1 VGQLILGRPAPRQIV
16 AVSAP
21 LEFTSAI
28 SLTFRAA
35 RAAEAPPDVSAG
47 FDAWLTDAWRSL
59 DAGLQH
65 DLNLILGFSGRLM
78 YYIEELL
85 FAFDALE
92 PDRLDATFDDYFA
105 LLESLPASR
114 FQEMAARAVLRVY
127 RDRGLNESPP
137 DNDDPSD
144 WRMFVRP
151 SITHANPDE
160 VAGLL
165 TSPDQL
171 RRRTLALLD
180 GFWRQCYQAEF
191 ERQLPDLQRAVRFA
205 QQLVHPTVQ
214 VTFSELTGHRLPE
227 DLSAA
232 LASVERVVF
241 CPSPHV
247 GSFVQYILYP
257 PALILYFNSSTVLQG
272 RPSRTRTPD
281 RALDDELLPDEVLDG
296 LRALSDPSRM
306 RIVEMLRAREM
317 YAQEIVQQLSISQS
331 AVSRHLGTLE
341 SAGVVAVR
349 PANGMK
355 YYSVDRS
362 RLRSLATHLEGLA
375 DVATGRPQQTNGA
388 NGNASGSGSGGRS

>member
-1 VGQLILGRPAPRQIV
+1 MGQLILGRPAPRQIV

-35 RAAEAPPDVSAG
+35 RAAEAAPDVSAG
-47 FDAWLTDAWRSL
+47 FDAWLSDAWRSL

-65 DLNLILGFSGRLM
+65 DLNLILGFSGRLL

-85 FAFDALE
+85 FAFDPLQ

-105 LLESLPASR
+105 VLEALPASR

-137 DNDDPSD
+137 DNDDASD

-151 SITHANPDE
+151 SITHASPDE
-160 VAGLL
+160 VAALL

-191 ERQLPDLQRAVRFA
+191 ERQLPELQRAVRYA
-205 QQLVHPTVQ
+205 QQLAHPTVQ
-214 VTFSELTGHRLPE
+214 VSFSELTGHRLPE

-232 LASVERVVF
+232 LANVERVVF

-257 PALILYFNSSTVLQG
+257 PALILYFNAFTVLQG
-272 RPSRTRTPD
+272 RPSRPRTSD
-281 RALDDELLPDEVLDG
+281 RSLDDELMPDEVLDG

-306 RIVEMLRAREM
+306 RIVEMLRNREM

-341 SAGVVAVR
+341 SAGVVGVR

-375 DVATGRPQQTNGA
+375 DVTAGRPPHIASSASSAGTGA
-388 NGNASGSGSGGRS
+388 GGRS